1 MAPKLSANAATETI
15 AAMHASI
22 ATIVDDMRKPLLSTD
37 ERYAINARCK
47 GLFVQWA
54 ALQDADA
61 ETSDIMTDMITLF
74 ENYVNLMP
82 LSPTTYCAMH

>member
-1 MAPKLSANAATETI
+1 MAPKLSASAATETI
-15 AAMHASI
+15 ATMHASI

-47 GLFVQWA
+47 SLFVHWA

-74 ENYVNLMP
+74 ENYINLMP
-82 LSPTTYCAMH
+82 VSATSYCSMH